1 MSDNVLKK
9 EFRKSDEARMRNL
22 ITGKSGEKTQTLAGW
37 EKKREDY
44 KEGDVWEES
53 GKTWTIK
60 NGIKQSVTKLDPIKK
75 MAIMP
80 LCCPKCS
87 NPMKLDTLNKKM
99 YSIHGICFNC
109 TIDMEHELRKSG
121 KYEEYEKA
129 QQIANKN
136 SLLEEIE
143 AAIDDW
149 YQEKDSYVTEDGDVQ
164 SWEGGNKDEIYK
176 KLKDGLS
183 KAKEQDIYNKTT

>member
-1 MSDNVLKK
+1 MAENVLKK
-9 EFRKSDEARMRNL
+9 EFRKSDVARMRNI
-22 ITGKSGEKTQTLAGW
+22 ITGKTGDKTQTMAGW
-37 EKKREDY
+37 QKKVQDY
-44 KEGDVWEES
+44 KEGDVWEDN

-60 NGIKQSVTKLDPIKK
+60 NGIKQTITKLDPIKK
-75 MAIMP
+75 LAIMP
-80 LCCPKCS
+80 LCCPKCK
-87 NPMKLDTLNKKM
+87 NPMKLDNLNKKM

-143 AAIDDW
+143 AAIDGW

-176 KLKDGLS
+176 KLKEGVS
-183 KAKEQDIYNKTT
+183 KAKQQDIYNKTT